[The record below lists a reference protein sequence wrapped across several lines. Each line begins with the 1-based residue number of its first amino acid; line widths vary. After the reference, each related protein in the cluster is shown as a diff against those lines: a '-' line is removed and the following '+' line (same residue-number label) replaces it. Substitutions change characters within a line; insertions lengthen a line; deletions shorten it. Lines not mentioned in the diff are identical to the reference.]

1 MKRCLLCV
9 LPPPPWIRSSR
20 CFKTLSPSPHARET
34 PARPIGPA
42 KPPHVPRSTS
52 HDLPARSDSIAPG
65 STSASLTPNAT
76 SLRAPSLP
84 RSPACPSAAGARTTG
99 ERTRT
104 SGVGAARGP
113 SGGQFAG
120 RAAAWHDVTAAQKVP
135 IFTSLW
141 HASTGSRLRNPAI
154 PWVSRNNRRIGGWI
168 IRTAATAR
176 MVVSAPWVI
185 RLAFWNRTRD
195 IADVAP
201 TT

>member
-20 CFKTLSPSPHARET
+20 CFKTLSPSPHAR

-120 RAAAWHDVTAAQKVP
+120 RAAAWRDVTAAQKVP
-135 IFTSLW
+135 TGRSVPGNPCVCWLSAVTCHSLENTRSTSVALLTDF
-141 HASTGSRLRNPAI
+141 APCARSLLPPLEADCST
-154 PWVSRNNRRIGGWI
+154 
-168 IRTAATAR
+168 
-176 MVVSAPWVI
+176 
-185 RLAFWNRTRD
+185 
-195 IADVAP
+195 
-201 TT
+201 